1 MKKVQFRKLLLQSV
15 CLNLIFFQ
23 LHLCSNF
30 KGKEKMSKTV
40 ILDFEVADEHKNF
53 FFTNFPF
60 LEQL

>member
-1 MKKVQFRKLLLQSV
+1 MKKVQFRKLLG
-15 CLNLIFFQ
+15 I
-23 LHLCSNF
+23 F

-40 ILDFEVADEHKNF
+40 ILDFEVADEDNNF